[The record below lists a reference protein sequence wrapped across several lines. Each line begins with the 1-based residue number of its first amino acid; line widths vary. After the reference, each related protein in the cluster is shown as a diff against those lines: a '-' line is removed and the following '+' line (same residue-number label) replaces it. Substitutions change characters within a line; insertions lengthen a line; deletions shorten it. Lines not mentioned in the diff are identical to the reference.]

1 MLRVSLIY
9 ASCAVLLAPPL
20 AHAAS
25 EHDCMIEARQ
35 HIEIRSPVEA
45 VIESVKVK
53 RGDLVA
59 KGQVLVTLESGP
71 ERAAVALAQS
81 RAKMQGEIKAAEARL
96 EIAEKK
102 ARRAEELFKQNFIS
116 ANARDEAQ
124 AEFKLATEELRRAS
138 ENKRLA
144 ELEAARASE
153 VLNLRTIR
161 SPFEG
166 VVVEVLLRPG
176 EFGAITFKDPIMKL
190 AEIHPLHVEAVL
202 PVSVYGQVRPG
213 QRAIVMPEAPVG
225 GKHETTVAV
234 VDRIVDAA
242 SGTFGV
248 RLELPNRKH
257 AIPAGVRCRVQFQ

>member
-1 MLRVSLIY
+1 LAPGRVS
-9 ASCAVLLAPPL
+9 
-20 AHAAS
+20 AAI

-35 HIEIRSPVEA
+35 NIEIRSPVEA

-53 RGDLVA
+53 RGDIVS

-81 RAKMQGEIKAAEARL
+81 RAKMQGEIKAAEARV
-96 EIAEKK
+96 EIADKK
-102 ARRAEELFKQNFIS
+102 AGRAEELVKQNFIS

-124 AEFKLATEELRRAS
+124 AELKLATEELRRARD
-138 ENKRLA
+138 NQRLN
-144 ELEAARASE
+144 ELEAIRAAE
-153 VLNLRTIR
+153 ILALRTIR

-202 PVSVYGQVRPG
+202 PVSLYGQVRAG
-213 QRAIVMPEAPVG
+213 QRAIVLPESPVG
-225 GKHETTVAV
+225 GSYQTTVMV

-257 AIPAGVRCRVQFQ
+257 TIPAGVRCRVQFQ